1 MFLAI
6 FNFYL
11 SFDTKTEQEELEEE
25 MVRKIVQ
32 KVVAA
37 NAGAVTEE
45 KCKNWIDYL
54 YYIIFV
60 LNNPIHFYQDF

>member
-6 FNFYL
+6 FNFYI
-11 SFDTKTEQEELEEE
+11 SFNTKTEQEELEEE
-25 MVRKIVQ
+25 MLRKIVQ

-37 NAGAVTEE
+37 NADAVTEE

-54 YYIIFV
+54 YF
-60 LNNPIHFYQDF
+60 LKR